1 MDGAIA
7 KTPGFSNTLE
17 AKRDIFSEKVQP
29 QVGYSQSAFNPFTV
43 TKGNNDPVVKEL
55 ARLAQSDAQSQF
67 NTPSENIGNVSLL
80 DFKNAKNQSAFDRF
94 LELSGYGM
102 KEALYQRMQSPSY
115 INGSDGNSF
124 YTASSRANML
134 REVMFRLQDAAFLK
148 VRREFPGLDAVL
160 RADKENKLDT
170 KVGKTPRNAMDKIL
184 DFSK

>member
-1 MDGAIA
+1 
-7 KTPGFSNTLE
+7 
-17 AKRDIFSEKVQP
+17 
-29 QVGYSQSAFNPFTV
+29 
-43 TKGNNDPVVKEL
+43 
-55 ARLAQSDAQSQF
+55 
-67 NTPSENIGNVSLL
+67 
-80 DFKNAKNQSAFDRF
+80 
-94 LELSGYGM
+94 M
-102 KEALYQRMQSPSY
+102 KEALHQRMQSPSY

-148 VRREFPGLDAVL
+148 VRREFPELDAVL

>member
-7 KTPGFSNTLE
+7 KTPGLSSTLE
-17 AKRDIFSEKVQP
+17 AKRDIFGQKTQSQA
-29 QVGYSQSAFNPFTV
+29 GYPQSAFNPFTV
-43 TKGNNDPVVKEL
+43 TKGNNDPGVKEL

-102 KEALYQRMQSPSY
+102 KEALHQRMQSPSY